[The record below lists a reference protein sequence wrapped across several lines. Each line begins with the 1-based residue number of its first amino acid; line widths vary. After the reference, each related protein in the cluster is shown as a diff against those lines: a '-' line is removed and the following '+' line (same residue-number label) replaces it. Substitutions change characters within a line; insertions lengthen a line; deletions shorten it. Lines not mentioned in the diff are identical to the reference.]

1 MLGLQFNRTQLR
13 AAINTFFTGDPKEH
27 PDLAAVHKE
36 MGLSGTDKILDDA
49 HPLVVAARAEDPANP
64 FVLAP
69 SKGSGP
75 SSVQKG
81 TAQVFA
87 QFRNMLGEAFPV
99 FALVVCESLCLL
111 RSLHLKL
118 YFWRACRPL
127 FSSYS
132 DPVS

>member
-13 AAINTFFTGDPKEH
+13 AAINMFFTGDPKEH
-27 PDLAAVHKE
+27 PDLAAVHKA

-49 HPLVVAARAEDPANP
+49 HPLVDAARAEDPSNP

-69 SKGSGP
+69 TKGSGP

-81 TAQVFA
+81 TAQVFV
-87 QFRNMLGEAFPV
+87 QFRGMLGEAFPV
-99 FALVVCESLCLL
+99 IALVVCEFLCLL
-111 RSLHLKL
+111 RCLYLKL
-118 YFWRACRPL
+118 YFWRACRQL
-127 FSSYS
+127 FSSFS